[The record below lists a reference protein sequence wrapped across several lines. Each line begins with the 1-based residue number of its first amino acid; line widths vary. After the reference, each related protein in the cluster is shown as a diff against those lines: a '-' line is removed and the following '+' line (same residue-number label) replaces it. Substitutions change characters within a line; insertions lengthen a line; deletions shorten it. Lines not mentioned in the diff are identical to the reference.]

1 MSQGLHNLFSNPSFV
16 GGLHQDPSSAAT
28 SITVFDPARTASEAF
43 TSASGYGPQ
52 CYDGTT
58 FTANGSY
65 TTEAACVAASD
76 TWRASA
82 YGQIDVSGF
91 PDDAAAGDKIVFAN
105 TTTAGSYV
113 TSKRTTL
120 TLTAAHTGAAGS
132 QTLTGLFDGP
142 VASGD
147 VIVEHKTH
155 YPQFISFPESPVVNK
170 DEVAKLVAQTSY
182 DATKH
187 NYYTGGVA
195 YRWLRSGNIYIS
207 GVHPNSISTTSPF
220 GYPSIGGFP
229 EIFQTNDVA
238 NDKSR
243 GNDPLRDIVNVSTPS
258 VNTCVIEIGPFGSKW
273 MRQAEDVNNPEKHGS
288 WWWCDM
294 MLLDSSKAVK
304 KVIQSPLIFLE
315 VRV

>member
-1 MSQGLHNLFSNPSFV
+1 MSQGLHNLFFNPSFV

-28 SITVFDPARTASEAF
+28 SITTFDPARTASEAF

-58 FTANGSY
+58 FTANGLY
-65 TTEAACVAASD
+65 TTEANCVAAGD
-76 TWRASA
+76 TWRAGA

-91 PDDAAAGDKIVFAN
+91 PDDATAGDKIVFAN
-105 TTTAGSYV
+105 TTADGNYV

-120 TLTAAHTGAAGS
+120 TLTAAHTGADGA

-147 VIVEHKTH
+147 AIVEHRTH
-155 YPQFISFPESPVVNK
+155 YPQFISYPIDPVVNK
-170 DEVAKLVAQTSY
+170 DDVATMVAQTSY

-195 YRWLRSGNIYIS
+195 YRWVQSDRIEIG
-207 GVHPNSISTTSPF
+207 GVHPNNISSTSPF
-220 GYPSIGGFP
+220 GYPVRGGNP
-229 EIFQTNDVA
+229 EEFRTDDDN
-238 NDKSR
+238 NGKSR
-243 GNDPLRDIVNVSTPS
+243 WTDPLRDIVNVSTPYAH
-258 VNTCVIEIGPFGSKW
+258 TCVIEIGPFGSKF
-273 MRQAEDVNNPEKHGS
+273 MKQDTDINNPEKHGT

-294 MLLDSSKAVK
+294 MLLDSSFAVQ
-304 KVIQSPLIFLE
+304 KVVQSPLVYLE